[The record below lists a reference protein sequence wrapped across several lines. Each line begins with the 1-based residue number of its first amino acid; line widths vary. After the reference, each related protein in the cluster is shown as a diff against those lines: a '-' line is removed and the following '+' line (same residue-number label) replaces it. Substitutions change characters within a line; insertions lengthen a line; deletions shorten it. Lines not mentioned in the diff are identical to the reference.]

1 MVQKRKIK
9 KKREQSSKR
18 YSFEFRLKIVRMY
31 LEEQYPVPLICSET
45 GVGKS
50 TISTWVRKYRSFGE
64 DGLRY
69 KASESRR
76 KSSVNKAVKTQIVD
90 IKEAHPEYGSRRIS
104 DILKRFFFIKTS
116 PSTVHKALSGKN
128 LVEKKRPKPKR
139 NPPKPRFFERST
151 PNQLWQSDICT
162 FRLAGKNAYLIGFID
177 DYSRYIIG
185 LELYRSQTAT
195 NVLEV
200 YRRAVGEYNVPK
212 EMLTDNGR
220 QYVNWRGTT
229 KFQHE
234 LKKDRVKHIRSRPHH
249 PMTLGKIE
257 RFWKSILQE
266 FLLRSQFNSFEDAR
280 QRITI
285 WINYYNHRRPHQGIK
300 GLCPADRYF
309 EIQSTLKKTLA
320 QGVEENA
327 LELALRGRPKDPF
340 YMVGRMNGQNVVI
353 RAEKGKLRMMVDGE
367 DEGTS
372 DRKELIYPID
382 NREQNNDN
390 QTENE
395 SSADVQCRRKTQ
407 GGTAGLDGA
416 KERSGDLQRD
426 ESQLDPAGSLAE
438 PGNGGYVKSI
448 GTEEERRTGTF
459 EQPVGEAAGEETL
472 RPWKRVVE
480 AYGPLGITAT
490 ETAACIELDDDQSH
504 DNEETT
510 VPGECWKTG
519 GNHHESS
526 CRSSECHRGGSSV
539 GRVTE
544 DLLQVGEPGTGGY
557 ARFFGEAENRPA
569 RNPGTRAE
577 GNSVKVPDR
586 RAGKA
591 KDTSGEA
598 AGAQGSGPPDQT
610 RRGTAGKQI
619 PVQEV

>member
-9 KKREQSSKR
+9 KKRGQSSKR
-18 YSFEFRLKIVRMY
+18 FSFEFRLQVVRMY
-31 LEEQYPVPLICSET
+31 LEEQYPVSHICSET

-64 DGLRY
+64 DGLRP
-69 KASESRR
+69 KAPESRR
-76 KSSVNKAVKTQIVD
+76 KSPVNKEIETQIVD
-90 IKEAHPEYGSRRIS
+90 LKKVHPEYGSRRIA

-116 PSTVHKALSGKN
+116 PSTVHKTLSDKN
-128 LVEKKRPKPKR
+128 LVEKKRTRPKK

-257 RFWKSILQE
+257 RFWKTILQE
-266 FLLRSQFNSFEDAR
+266 FLLRSQFDSFEDAR
-280 QRITI
+280 HRITI
-285 WINYYNHRRPHQGIK
+285 WINYYNHQRPHQGIK

-309 EIQSTLKKTLA
+309 EIQSILKKTLA
-320 QGVEENA
+320 KGVEENA

-353 RAEKGKLRMMVDGE
+353 RAEKGKLRMLVDG
-367 DEGTS
+367 DAEGPNK
-372 DRKELIYPID
+372 RKELIYPI
-382 NREQNNDN
+382 NNSEQNNDN
-390 QTENE
+390 QKENE
-395 SSADVQCRRKTQ
+395 SASHVQCGRKTQ
-407 GGTAGLDGA
+407 GSLAGLDRA
-416 KERSGDLQRD
+416 QERDGGLQGD

-438 PGNGGYVKSI
+438 PGHGGYVESV
-448 GTEEERRTGTF
+448 GAEEERRGGSP
-459 EQPVGEAAGEETL
+459 EQPVGKAVGEETL
-472 RPWKRVVE
+472 SPWQRVREV
-480 AYGPLGITAT
+480 YGSLGITAT
-490 ETAACIELDDDQSH
+490 ETPACIKLEDDQSH
-504 DNEETT
+504 DPKETT
-510 VPGECWKTG
+510 TPDKCGKAG
-519 GNHHESS
+519 GDNHESS
-526 CRSSECHRGGSSV
+526 CRTSERNRGSNPV
-539 GRVTE
+539 GCFTE
-544 DLLQVGEPGTGGY
+544 DLLQMGEQGTGRHALLSG
-557 ARFFGEAENRPA
+557 GAENRSA
-569 RNPGTRAE
+569 RDPGTRTE
-577 GNSVKVPDR
+577 
-586 RAGKA
+586 
-591 KDTSGEA
+591 
-598 AGAQGSGPPDQT
+598 
-610 RRGTAGKQI
+610 
-619 PVQEV
+619 